1 MAETSDIDPADLQ
14 RDLDQIKEA
23 MGIAERSKSAI
34 ELWLWFG
41 VLVAAASALSQFVV
55 LNRLPAWWHSVI
67 WLGFLVGGGGV
78 LMWWRY
84 GSSWSPGRTEP
95 NVGFQILVVYLGSV
109 VVQLVIS
116 PVVPEVGY
124 LLETAYVL
132 GIILVMLGL
141 GYVVA
146 GETLKAYRIRARDR
160 RGFHAGGVLMI
171 VLGVAIPN
179 VDVLHTWGYAV
190 FGASYLIYALT
201 VYAVLTRE

>member
-41 VLVAAASALSQFVV
+41 VLVAIASTLSQYVV
-55 LNRLPAWWHSVI
+55 LNWLPAWWHSLI
-67 WLGFLVGGGGV
+67 WVGLLVGGGGG

-84 GSSWSPGRTEP
+84 GASWSPGRTEP
-95 NVGFQILVVYLGSV
+95 NVGFQILVVYLGMIP
-109 VVQLVIS
+109 VQLVFS
-116 PVVPEVGY
+116 PVVTDAGY
-124 LLETAYVL
+124 LLGTAYVL
-132 GIILVMLGL
+132 GLVLVMLGL

-146 GETLKAYRIRARDR
+146 GETLKAYRIRTRDR

-171 VLGVAIPN
+171 GLGVAIPN
-179 VDVLHTWGYAV
+179 VEVLHTWGYAV
-190 FGASYLIYALT
+190 FGASYLLYALA